1 MWGIIVALASGALMS
16 LQGIFNTEV
25 TKHSSIWAAGGW
37 VQVTAFLT
45 CILLYF
51 ISGRGEIMGMFSVD
65 KKYMLFGGVM
75 GAFITWTV
83 IKSMDGLGPAKATL
97 LIVVTQILVS
107 YLVEVFGLFGVEKV
121 GFEWRKLL
129 GAVIAI
135 GGISVFRW

>member
-1 MWGIIVALASGALMS
+1 
-16 LQGIFNTEV
+16 
-25 TKHSSIWAAGGW
+25 
-37 VQVTAFLT
+37 
-45 CILLYF
+45 
-51 ISGRGEIMGMFSVD
+51 MGMFSVD

-135 GGISVFRW
+135 GGIIVFRW